1 MASRRRN
8 TYKFIYTDDF
18 GRDTLK
24 IQRQEKINDNPI
36 VPITSLFQTRILDT
50 REKAENN
57 FNGEDLRHVLAYAN
71 TENNNIG
78 QFKQFI
84 PFAPSDPDLKNM
96 IREVLELS
104 RVICGD
110 YKGESS
116 GNQRSINQ

>member
-18 GRDTLK
+18 GRDKLK
-24 IQRQEKINDNPI
+24 IQRQEKISDNPI

-50 REKAENN
+50 KEKAETN
-57 FNGEDLRHVLAYAN
+57 FNGEELRHLLAYAN
-71 TENNNIG
+71 TEDNNIG

-84 PFAPSDPDLKNM
+84 PFAPNDERLIQQ
-96 IREVLELS
+96 IRQILELS
-104 RVICGD
+104 KVICGD